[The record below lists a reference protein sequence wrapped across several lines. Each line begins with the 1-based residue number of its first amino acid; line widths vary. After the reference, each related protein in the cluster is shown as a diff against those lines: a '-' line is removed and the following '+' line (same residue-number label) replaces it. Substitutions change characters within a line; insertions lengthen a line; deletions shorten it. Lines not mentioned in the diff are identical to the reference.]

1 MSEIKTGKSQQTL
14 QIANLIAF
22 IGTLIVNGL
31 ANALPLNGKNT
42 GAISDSY
49 PNLFVPA
56 GLTFSIWGV
65 IYLFLAIF
73 SFYQAKGLGKK
84 TTPHVEY
91 LDQISWFFLIGSVS
105 NMLWIFAWH
114 WEVLPLTIVL
124 MLGLFVSLLMIYLR
138 LGIGVKKVDK
148 KTKWLVHVPF
158 SIYIGWITVAT
169 IANVTALLVSL
180 GVPYDDAAAGVWTI
194 LVILVGAGITIANLL
209 TRGDTAYALVV
220 IWAYLGIVIKR
231 IATVPAQP
239 AIVVVTI
246 IAIVAIAVVW
256 VLKLLKKK

>member
-1 MSEIKTGKSQQTL
+1 MAKQTKF
-14 QIANLIAF
+14 QILNIIAF
-22 IGTLIVNGL
+22 VGTVIVNGL

-65 IYLFLAIF
+65 IYLFLALFTI
-73 SFYQAKGLGKK
+73 YQARGLGKK
-84 TTPHVEY
+84 DSSADY
-91 LDQISWFFLIGSVS
+91 LDQISYWFFIGSVA
-105 NMLWIFAWH
+105 NMVWIFLWH
-114 WEVLPLTIVL
+114 WEVIPATLVF
-124 MLGLFVSLLMIYLR
+124 MLVLFVSLLMIYLR
-138 LGIGVKKVDK
+138 LGIGVKSVDK

-169 IANVTALLVSL
+169 IANVTAVLVDA
-180 GVPYDDAAAGVWTI
+180 GVPDADAGAVVWTI

-231 IATVPAQP
+231 IATVPEQP
-239 AIVVVTI
+239 VIVIVTI
-246 IAIVAIAVVW
+246 IAIVAIAAVW
-256 VLKLLKKK
+256 ILKLFKKK